1 MSDCCKTFPDG
12 SFAFSW
18 GQASF
23 TRGWQS
29 FIGCCQSKSDT
40 TWWPQRL
47 KSIIICPLL
56 QASVIICT
64 CSQLSGFWF
73 NYSMDST
80 KLEDSVCLHFCR
92 HLYFC
97 LLFVIILESIVNWMI
112 ELSKTNVQ
120 LVSLF
125 ACRCFPTST
134 DAWYRYVATVAPLAR
149 AEAGRGRGRGCG
161 RGRRGLRRGVAAGGW
176 EWCAGEAT
184 WSR

>member
-134 DAWYRYVATVAPLAR
+134 DAWYRYVATV
-149 AEAGRGRGRGCG
+149 GRGGGSRLVAGNDV
-161 RGRRGLRRGVAAGGW
+161 RGRRPGAGSLLQVVFFVMW
-176 EWCAGEAT
+176 
-184 WSR
+184 WSW